1 MYSESE
7 AKAMN
12 NTINLYI
19 TDKTGKKFWN
29 TSCGAGY
36 SSGERHNLKQHLARI
51 KEGHKAY
58 AKCGVDRE
66 TARLVE
72 PADELDMSPE
82 AMMKWLAEA

>member
-1 MYSESE
+1 MS
-7 AKAMN
+7 
-12 NTINLYI
+12 NTVNLYI
-19 TDKTGKKFWN
+19 TDNTGKKFWN

-36 SSGERHNLKQHLARI
+36 SSGEEHNLRGHLARI

-66 TARLVE
+66 SARFVYE
-72 PADELDMSPE
+72 GEAIDMSPE